1 MQTLLVEKSAI
12 VASGIKASRTIQE
25 YNPLINAVPQES
37 SWSSF
42 KILSPRSGNTI
53 LPRWQIRTL

>member
-25 YNPLINAVPQES
+25 YNPLIDAVPQES
-37 SWSSF
+37 PW
-42 KILSPRSGNTI
+42 
-53 LPRWQIRTL
+53 